1 MALVLPWEETA
12 LGGGTIHCNREE
24 LATLVNSSAPRAI
37 FSSVVRVNAKV
48 GVRSEETKIK
58 SKVE

>member
-1 MALVLPWEETA
+1 MALLLPWEETA

-37 FSSVVRVNAKV
+37 FSSVV
-48 GVRSEETKIK
+48 K
-58 SKVE
+58 SKC